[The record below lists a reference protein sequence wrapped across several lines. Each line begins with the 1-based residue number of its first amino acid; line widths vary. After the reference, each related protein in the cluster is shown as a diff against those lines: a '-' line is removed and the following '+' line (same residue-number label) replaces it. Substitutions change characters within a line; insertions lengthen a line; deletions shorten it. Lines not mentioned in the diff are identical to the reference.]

1 MKIRQGFVSNS
12 SSCSFLI
19 YGIYIEE
26 SKMIEQFKKNQLKKA
41 SPGERA
47 KTLLLNKDEDLEDLD
62 GYDFLNTIMKDA
74 KGFSWDT
81 LEGCDWFVGKSWD
94 LVDDNE
100 TGKQFKESVE
110 KTLKDLFGDDIK
122 CSTHNEAWRDS

>member
-62 GYDFLNTIMKDA
+62 GYDFLNTIMKGV

-81 LEGCDWFVGKSWD
+81 LGDCDWFVGKSWD